1 MFNSYIYI
9 FGYLLPV
16 VNNNT
21 IKKTRILKKYRV
33 YFVTL
38 SFEAHGFV
46 GFRFGID
53 PDRYTPQTKGYFV
66 SRCQTREPTAPA
78 KAVTVLRANHL
89 LLSSIFSIRSSANA
103 CRVPS
108 GALPFPSCSLQIG
121 SKRAVRRSKSNLISV
136 MSSCISKDAGGRIE
150 TRSAGFPSE
159 GQLYFRT
166 TVLFGC
172 NPRV

>member
-1 MFNSYIYI
+1 MFNSYMYI

-16 VNNNT
+16 VNNKPT
-21 IKKTRILKKYRV
+21 KKTRILKKYRV

-66 SRCQTREPTAPA
+66 SKCQTREPTAPA
-78 KAVTVLRANHL
+78 NAVNVLRANHL
-89 LLSSIFSIRSSANA
+89 FWSSILAMRSSASA
-103 CRVPS
+103 CRVPN
-108 GALPFPSCSLQIG
+108 GALPFPSCNLQIG
-121 SKRAVRRSKSNLISV
+121 SRRAVRRSKSSLISV

-150 TRSAGFPSE
+150 THAAGFPSE
-159 GQLYFRT
+159 DQLYFAT
-166 TVLFGC
+166 AVFFGR
-172 NPRV
+172 NPCV